1 MLSAFEFAM
10 SEGEVD
16 KELIGQVEKEKLAK
30 ADEQGG
36 RLMDHIRKG
45 PRA

>member
-16 KELIGQVEKEKLAK
+16 KDLIETVRKKQLAK

-45 PRA
+45 PKM